1 MPHSYRHLRQQRWKT
16 IALFGALIVATPLG
30 SFAQAA
36 TTTTVPA
43 KKAATTKSALP
54 VLNVTDVKT
63 GKPFALA
70 TVADGKLPTL
80 LWFWAPT

>member
-1 MPHSYRHLRQQRWKT
+1 MSQSYSRLRKRRLWPAA
-16 IALFGALIVATPLG
+16 IISLLAFAAPIG
-30 SFAQAA
+30 SVAQAA
-36 TTTTVPA
+36 TSTTVPA